1 MFRVSSEKSVNF
13 NLIALESGVSGKLP
27 QHKRRLP
34 PTALTAAASNR
45 SDEIMKTADEI
56 MKTDAMKLWKLYQII
71 KLSTGTSCRKIA
83 SHSFDERSFKQTT
96 DRNII
101 INKGFNQQPKQARAL
116 QPAQMMKAYESWRE
130 IIPFSLTTIMGRDV
144 RG

>member
-1 MFRVSSEKSVNF
+1 MFRVSPEKNF
-13 NLIALESGVSGKLP
+13 NLIELESGVSGKLP

-45 SDEIMKTADEI
+45 SDESMKAADE
-56 MKTDAMKLWKLYQII
+56 II

-96 DRNII
+96 DRNIM

-116 QPAQMMKAYESWRE
+116 QPA
-130 IIPFSLTTIMGRDV
+130 
-144 RG
+144 